1 MMAKLLNIFNRG
13 ALALALAVGVAGC
26 SSDMSDLDAFMA
38 TVRAKPAKPIDPI
51 PTFKPYETFIYSAQS
66 LRAPFDVPVSV
77 KEITRMLQGTS
88 IKPDL
93 DRPKE
98 FLERFNFESL
108 SMVGT
113 VNKSG
118 TLWVLIN
125 DGEGGVHRVKMG
137 NYLGKDHGKIVAAT
151 ETEISVV
158 EIVPSGVGSW
168 IERPRT
174 IELAEKN

>member
-1 MMAKLLNIFNRG
+1 MITKHLTNMIRGSLL
-13 ALALALAVGVAGC
+13 LAMVIAVAGC
-26 SSDMSDLDAFMA
+26 STDTSDLDAFMA
-38 TVRAKPAKPIDPI
+38 EVRARPAKPIDPI
-51 PTFKPYETFIYSAQS
+51 PTFKPYESFVYSAQS
-66 LRAPFDVPVSV
+66 LRPPFDMPVTV
-77 KEITRMLQGTS
+77 KEITRLLQGTS

-93 DRPKE
+93 NRPKE

-113 VNKSG
+113 VDKGG

-125 DGEGGVHRVKMG
+125 DGDGGVHRVKVG
-137 NYLGKDHGKIVAAT
+137 NHLGKDHGKIVSAT